1 MALDPSFRGVADSV
15 SCLHALE
22 HFGLGRYRD
31 TVDYDG
37 WRKGLDGRTEILEP
51 GGTLYLGLPTGEP
64 QRVEFNA
71 HRVFSLPFIRDVLEP
86 RFVIERR
93 EPRLQHLDPAPRRR
107 TARRRRVNTWETRFR
122 MGPLPTS

>member
-22 HFGLGRYRD
+22 HLGLRCYGD
-31 TVDYDG
+31 TIDYDG

-107 TARRRRVNTWETRFR
+107 TRADAE
-122 MGPLPTS
+122 